1 MVEWKYKEHC
11 PGYLGLCCVDG
22 SCPIAN
28 IDEYIEYGC
37 DVVWTCKD
45 CHMYRGCE
53 DCAEEI
59 VCTPELK
66 EKYGN
71 VK

>member
-1 MVEWKYKEHC
+1 MAKFKYIEHC
-11 PGYLGLCCVDG
+11 PGYLGISCTDG

-37 DVVWTCKD
+37 DAVWDCSD

-53 DCAEEI
+53 DCAGLD
-59 VCTPELK
+59 CYPELK
-66 EKYGN
+66 EKYGD
-71 VK
+71 KY

>member
-1 MVEWKYKEHC
+1 MEKIDHC
-11 PGYLGLCCVDG
+11 PCYLGVACING

-37 DVVWTCKD
+37 DVVWECSD
-45 CHMYRGCE
+45 CTMYRGCK
-53 DCAEEI
+53 DCAEGI